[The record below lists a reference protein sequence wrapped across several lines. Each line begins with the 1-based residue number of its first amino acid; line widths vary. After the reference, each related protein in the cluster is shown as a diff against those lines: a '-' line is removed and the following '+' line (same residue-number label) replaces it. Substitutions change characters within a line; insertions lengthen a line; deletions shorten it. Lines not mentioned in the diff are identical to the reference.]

1 VSTPLLLARNI
12 VKSYAT
18 LPVLRGIDLELYPG
32 EVMALVGSSG
42 AGKTTL
48 LQILGTLDK
57 PDQGEVFF
65 QEKSLFQKNSRQLA
79 SFRNQ
84 HLGFVFQF
92 HYLIAEFT
100 AEENVF
106 IPALIAGQSKKAA
119 QQRAQELLEYMGLS
133 ERAHHRPSELS
144 GGEQQRVAVARALM
158 NRPQLILADEPT
170 GNLDSVNG
178 ERLFSLFLQLA
189 AEQHVSFLIATHNE
203 TFAQAAHRRV
213 LIRDGQFVR

>member
-1 VSTPLLLARNI
+1 MSTPLLLARNI